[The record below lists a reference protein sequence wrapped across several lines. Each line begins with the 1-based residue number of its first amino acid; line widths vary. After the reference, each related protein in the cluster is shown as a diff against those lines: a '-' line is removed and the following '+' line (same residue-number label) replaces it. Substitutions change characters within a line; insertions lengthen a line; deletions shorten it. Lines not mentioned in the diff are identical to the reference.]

1 MRSTQ
6 KFGPIS
12 SAILAF
18 IGHKQ
23 TNRQPDKPSI
33 YIYMI
38 NVIRRKFSE
47 SLAEGISTSMSAY
60 GKIPDRTQVD
70 FTDLVKYQI

>member
-23 TNRQPDKPSI
+23 TNRQPDSQV